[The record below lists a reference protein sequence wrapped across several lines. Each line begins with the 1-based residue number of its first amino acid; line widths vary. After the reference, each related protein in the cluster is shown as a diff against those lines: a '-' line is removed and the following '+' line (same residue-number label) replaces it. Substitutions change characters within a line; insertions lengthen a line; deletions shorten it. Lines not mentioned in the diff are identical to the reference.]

1 MKKKIMAAIVAFGVL
16 IAPLNTFGKEAESDV
31 TEEVALA
38 ILAGLSVEL
47 LSHLI
52 LESGNNDDNPVSP

>member
-1 MKKKIMAAIVAFGVL
+1 MKKILAAFIAFGVL
-16 IAPLNTFGKEAESDV
+16 IAPINTFGKESDT

-52 LESGNNDDNPVSP
+52 LESGNSDDNPVSP